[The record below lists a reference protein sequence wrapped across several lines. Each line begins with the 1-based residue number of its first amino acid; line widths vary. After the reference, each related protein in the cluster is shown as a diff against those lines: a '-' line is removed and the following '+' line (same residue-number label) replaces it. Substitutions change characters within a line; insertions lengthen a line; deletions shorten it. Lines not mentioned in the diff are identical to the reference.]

1 VLVKTVKVS
10 SKGQITLP
18 KSALDAIGATQG
30 TEFVLVQDD
39 ARILLVRADRVGR
52 DLVEDLAGWE
62 GLAATS
68 FAEVWDDPENAVWDT
83 FGEPP
88 RKKKKRTPRRKRG

>member
-1 VLVKTVKVS
+1 MLVKTVKVS

-18 KSALDAIGATQG
+18 KDALEAAGAEQG

-52 DLVEDLAGWE
+52 SLVDELGRLGGTRDR
-62 GLAATS
+62 GL
-68 FAEVWDDPENAVWDT
+68 
-83 FGEPP
+83 
-88 RKKKKRTPRRKRG
+88 R